1 MNINFIYKMN
11 NSSVSAYRLSK
22 DTGIPYTTISELC
35 TGKTDINKCAAD
47 TVYKLAS
54 YFECDMK
61 DIMNYVDTL
70 DNYSGKYQKQKFK
83 WSKLDDKLCL
93 SIEINGKM
101 EIIELLPPVYSTRP
115 KAFKKALTEL
125 LIDNY
130 LEEKEMEKLL

>member
-1 MNINFIYKMN
+1 M
-11 NSSVSAYRLSK
+11 SK

-115 KAFKKALTEL
+115 KAFNKALTEL